1 MWESDLAM
9 KPPVETIR
17 LLGGLT
23 LAQAVKASGMA
34 DTGGGAKVLI
44 REGGVLVNNQVELRP
59 GCKLKAGDR
68 FSPLGGKPWLVIA

>member
-1 MWESDLAM
+1 
-9 KPPVETIR
+9 
-17 LLGGLT
+17 
-23 LAQAVKASGMA
+23 MA